1 MMAAEIAALT
11 AELTC
16 HTCGEQFRVGLLSLV
31 DKGIRYM
38 PTHCP
43 ACMDKRQR
51 RPVVAVHTE
60 CVRKWPAVRIHSL
73 PCEWTKFRA
82 REDDLPDWKISVRGE
97 RYGAHWS
104 GRVDMRAPHHSF
116 HNPPTVGDVVSVW
129 EMKGDREVM
138 VLKYTVP
145 TLHYGPSPRQRYLPV
160 TATREE
166 IAAAE
171 AETGGNAERITETR
185 TWLSLGS
192 PMAEAADRV
201 LLWLEAYSKTTLKGF
216 GRQYAAGL
224 HLDGAEAV
232 WEVSGGCRSGRYG
245 TQAALVICAP
255 GAPISKWH
263 REGGETTETSPWPM
277 EQAAIDFDFGGFDFS
292 DE

>member
-1 MMAAEIAALT
+1 MSAMEAEM
-11 AELTC
+11 TC
-16 HTCGEQFRVGLLSLV
+16 KSCEKTFTVGLLALV

-43 ACMDKRQR
+43 ACLDKRQR

-60 CVRKWPAVRIHSL
+60 CVREWPAVSIHSL
-73 PCEWTKFRA
+73 PCEWEKFRA
-82 REDDLPDWKISVRGE
+82 RPDDLPDWKITVRGE
-97 RYGAHWS
+97 RYGAQWD
-104 GRVDMRAPHHSF
+104 GRIDMRAPHHAF
-116 HNPPTVGDVVSVW
+116 HNPPAVGDVVSVH
-129 EMKGDREVM
+129 EMKGNREVM
-138 VLKYTVP
+138 ILRYTVP
-145 TLHYGPSPRQRYLPV
+145 TLHYGPSPRQKYLPV

-171 AETGGNAERITETR
+171 AETGGTAERVTETR
-185 TWLSLGS
+185 TWLALGS
-192 PMAEAADRV
+192 TMAETADRV
-201 LLWLEAYSKTTLKGF
+201 LLYMEAFSKTTLKGF

-224 HLDGAEAV
+224 SLNAAEAA
-232 WEVSGGCRSGRYG
+232 WELSGGCRSGRYS

-263 REGGETTETSPWPM
+263 REGGETTETTPWPD
-277 EQAAIDFDFGGFDFS
+277 EPDLGLDFFADG